1 MIVCNNNDDDFKV
14 NGVFHVAGGKEG
26 VAWTD
31 QVENDD
37 DGCSAKV
44 MDECNKCE

>member
-1 MIVCNNNDDDFKV
+1 MKMMMMIVCNNKV

-37 DGCSAKV
+37 DGDDISWFRNCS
-44 MDECNKCE
+44 